1 MARLSRRL
9 WGWLEMNEL
18 NLEDTRE
25 EKAKRWKFSRVI
37 WLVLYLLLFI
47 FVLLHFSLSSFGLA
61 FTPLLWNTWLFLL
74 SVVVFCHLWFR
85 FLKKREFRW
94 FYLIWGLLSVPL
106 ALFIWLTIFFHF
118 SIAKSENSVP
128 INMDYGIEGSE
139 VILRKGLF
147 FGEYDEYHDLV
158 NPYIMKT
165 KVNRVRYID

>member
-1 MARLSRRL
+1 MS
-9 WGWLEMNEL
+9 EL
-18 NLEDTRE
+18 NVEDTRE
-25 EKAKRWKFSRVI
+25 EKAKCWKFSKVI
-37 WLVLYLLLFI
+37 WLVLYILLFI
-47 FVLLHFSLSSFGLA
+47 FVLLHFSLSSFGLD

-85 FLKKREFRW
+85 FLKKRKFRW
-94 FYLIWGLLSVPL
+94 FHLIWGILSVPL
-106 ALFIWLTIFFHF
+106 ALFIWFSIFFHF
-118 SIAKSENSVP
+118 SIVQSENSVP
-128 INMDYGIEGSE
+128 INMDYGIDGSE

>member
-1 MARLSRRL
+1 MS
-9 WGWLEMNEL
+9 EL

-25 EKAKRWKFSRVI
+25 EKAKRWKFSKVI

-74 SVVVFCHLWFR
+74 SVVIFCHLWFR

-128 INMDYGIEGSE
+128 INMDYGIDGSE

-165 KVNRVRYID
+165 KVKRVRYID

>member
-1 MARLSRRL
+1 M
-9 WGWLEMNEL
+9 
-18 NLEDTRE
+18 EDTRE

-37 WLVLYLLLFI
+37 WQVLYLLLFI
-47 FVLLHFSLSSFGLA
+47 FVLLHFSLSPFGLA

-74 SVVVFCHLWFR
+74 SVVVFCHLWFL
-85 FLKKREFRW
+85 FLKNREFRW
-94 FYLIWGLLSVPL
+94 FHLIWGLLSVPL

-118 SIAKSENSVP
+118 SIVKSENSVP
-128 INMDYGIEGSE
+128 INMDYGIDGSE

>member
-1 MARLSRRL
+1 MS
-9 WGWLEMNEL
+9 EL

-37 WLVLYLLLFI
+37 WQVLYLLLFI
-47 FVLLHFSLSSFGLA
+47 FVLLHFSLSPFGLA

-74 SVVVFCHLWFR
+74 SVVVFCHLWFL
-85 FLKKREFRW
+85 FLKKRKFRW
-94 FYLIWGLLSVPL
+94 FHLIWGLLSVPL

-128 INMDYGIEGSE
+128 INMDYGIDGSE
-139 VILRKGLF
+139 VILRKGFF

>member
-1 MARLSRRL
+1 MS
-9 WGWLEMNEL
+9 EL

-25 EKAKRWKFSRVI
+25 EKAKRWKFSKVI

-128 INMDYGIEGSE
+128 INMDYGIDGSE

>member
-1 MARLSRRL
+1 M
-9 WGWLEMNEL
+9 
-18 NLEDTRE
+18 EDTRE

-37 WLVLYLLLFI
+37 WQVLYLLLFI
-47 FVLLHFSLSSFGLA
+47 FVLLHFSLSPFGLA

-74 SVVVFCHLWFR
+74 SVVVFCHLWFL
-85 FLKKREFRW
+85 FLKNREFRW
-94 FYLIWGLLSVPL
+94 FHLIWGLLSVPL

-128 INMDYGIEGSE
+128 INMDYGIDGSE

>member
-1 MARLSRRL
+1 MS
-9 WGWLEMNEL
+9 EP

-25 EKAKRWKFSRVI
+25 EKAKRWKFSKVI
-37 WLVLYLLLFI
+37 CLVLYILFFI
-47 FVLLHFSLSSFGLA
+47 FVLLHFGLSPFGLA

-85 FLKKREFRW
+85 FLKNREFRW

-106 ALFIWLTIFFHF
+106 ALFIWFSIFFYF
-118 SIAKSENSVP
+118 SIDKSENSVP
-128 INMDYGIEGSE
+128 INMDYGIDGRE
-139 VILRKGLF
+139 VILRKGFL

-158 NPYIMKT
+158 NTYIMKT

>member
-1 MARLSRRL
+1 MS
-9 WGWLEMNEL
+9 EL

-37 WLVLYLLLFI
+37 WQVLYLLLFI
-47 FVLLHFSLSSFGLA
+47 FVLLHFSLSPFGLA

-74 SVVVFCHLWFR
+74 SVVVFCHLWFL
-85 FLKKREFRW
+85 FLKNREFRW
-94 FYLIWGLLSVPL
+94 FHLIWGLLSVPL

-128 INMDYGIEGSE
+128 INMDYGIDGSE